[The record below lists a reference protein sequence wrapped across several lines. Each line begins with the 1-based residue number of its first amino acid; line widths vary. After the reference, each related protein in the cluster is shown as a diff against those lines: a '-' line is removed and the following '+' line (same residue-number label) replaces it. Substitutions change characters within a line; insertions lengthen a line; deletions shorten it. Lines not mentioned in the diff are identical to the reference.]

1 LLKELSYLWDFRK
14 PERSPKYIPEG
25 WKLISGINQRIGCG
39 LTGDGN
45 MKDLKIK
52 RPAML
57 HGKELILATRPF
69 AKEIRIKSWVYALST
84 ILFLLMALAAT
95 VVVPYFSLRL
105 VFSILAGLLMVR
117 MFIIYHDHQHH
128 SILTHSKLAD
138 IIMTAFG
145 FFILSPTSIWKRS
158 HDHHHNNNSKLF
170 SASIGSYP
178 IATRKKFEE
187 MTGRQKFEY
196 LAIRHPL
203 TIALGYFSM
212 FIFGMCIASFV
223 SSPRKHYDS
232 LIALILHV
240 TVSVLLCV
248 FLGWQIWFCL
258 FFLPFVV
265 AFAMGAYLF
274 YAQHNF
280 PGVTFSENN
289 EWAYEKAAMESSSY
303 MVMNPVMAW
312 LTGNIGYHH
321 IHHLNSKIPFYRLPE
336 VMAHFKEL
344 QQCKRTSLKIKE
356 VIACLRLKIW
366 DQDKKEMV
374 GLREIR

>member
-1 LLKELSYLWDFRK
+1 MLS
-14 PERSPKYIPEG
+14 
-25 WKLISGINQRIGCG
+25 
-39 LTGDGN
+39 
-45 MKDLKIK
+45 
-52 RPAML
+52 
-57 HGKELILATRPF
+57 GKELILATKPF
-69 AKEIRIKSWVYALST
+69 AKEIRGKSWFYALST
-84 ILFLLMALAAT
+84 IFLIGIALAAT
-95 VVVPYFSLRL
+95 ILVPFFSVKIVFSL
-105 VFSILAGLLMVR
+105 IAGLLMVR

-128 SILTHSKLAD
+128 SILTHSRLANF
-138 IIMTAFG
+138 IMTVFG
-145 FFILSPTSIWKRS
+145 FYILSPTSIWKRS

-178 IATRKKFEE
+178 IATKRKYEE
-187 MTGRQKFEY
+187 MNGRQKFEY

-212 FIFGMCIASFV
+212 FIFGMCIASFI
-223 SSPRKHYDS
+223 SNPRKHFDS
-232 LIALILHV
+232 LIALIIHV
-240 TVSVLLCV
+240 TISVLLFIFV
-248 FLGWQIWFCL
+248 GWQIWFCL
-258 FFLPFVV
+258 FFLPFVI

-280 PGVTFSENN
+280 PGVTFADNK

-336 VMAHFKEL
+336 VMANIKEL
-344 QQCKRTSLKIKE
+344 QACKRTSLNIKE

-366 DQDKKEMV
+366 DQDTNKMV
-374 GLREIR
+374 GLRDIR

>member
-1 LLKELSYLWDFRK
+1 MLS
-14 PERSPKYIPEG
+14 
-25 WKLISGINQRIGCG
+25 
-39 LTGDGN
+39 
-45 MKDLKIK
+45 
-52 RPAML
+52 
-57 HGKELILATRPF
+57 GKELILATKPF
-69 AKEIRIKSWVYALST
+69 AKEIRSKSWFYALST
-84 ILFLLMALAAT
+84 IVLIGIALAAT
-95 VVVPYFSLRL
+95 ILVPYFS
-105 VFSILAGLLMVR
+105 VKIIFSLIAGLLMVR

-128 SILTHSKLAD
+128 SILTHSKLANF
-138 IIMTAFG
+138 IMTVFG
-145 FFILSPTSIWKRS
+145 FYILSPTSIWKRS

-178 IATRKKFEE
+178 IATKKKYEE
-187 MTGRQKFEY
+187 MNGRQKFEY

-212 FIFGMCIASFV
+212 FIFGMCIASFI
-223 SSPRKHYDS
+223 SNPRKHYDS
-232 LIALILHV
+232 LIALIIHI
-240 TVSVLLCV
+240 TISVLLFIFV
-248 FLGWQIWFCL
+248 GWQIWFCL
-258 FFLPFVV
+258 FFLPFVI

-280 PGVTFSENN
+280 PGVTFSDNK

-303 MVMNPVMAW
+303 MVMSPVMAW

-336 VMAHFKEL
+336 VMAHIKEL
-344 QQCKRTSLKIKE
+344 QTCKRTSLNIKE

-366 DQDKKEMV
+366 DQDKNKMV